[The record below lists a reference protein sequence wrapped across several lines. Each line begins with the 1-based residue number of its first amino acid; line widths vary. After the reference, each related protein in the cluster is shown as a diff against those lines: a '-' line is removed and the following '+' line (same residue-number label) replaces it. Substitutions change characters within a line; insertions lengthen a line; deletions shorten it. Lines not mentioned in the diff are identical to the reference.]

1 MMREASG
8 IHSEMR
14 SEIHSEAYGEMR
26 ARFVMMAAACLLPC
40 GLAFAQVS
48 PASPSAGL
56 ASKRVCVDVEVG
68 GERTL
73 SYDCLSQQLTPTTP
87 PDAPASQSAAQ
98 ALANGPSNRVGTFNL
113 SAERNR
119 FGANWGKSITPQRP
133 QPLPAVPVGR

>member
-1 MMREASG
+1 MMAEVRG
-8 IHSEMR
+8 MR
-14 SEIHSEAYGEMR
+14 GEMR
-26 ARFVMMAAACLLPC
+26 AKFVMIVAAGLLPC
-40 GLAFAQVS
+40 GFAFAQVP
-48 PASPSAGL
+48 PAAPPAGQ
-56 ASKRVCVDVEVG
+56 AAKRVCVDVEVD

-133 QPLPAVPVGR
+133 QPPQPAPIGR

>member
-1 MMREASG
+1 MMGEVSGMHGERHSEMCSG
-8 IHSEMR
+8 IHDETR
-14 SEIHSEAYGEMR
+14 T
-26 ARFVMMAAACLLPC
+26 RFVMLAAACLLPC
-40 GLAFAQVS
+40 GLVFAQAP
-48 PASPSAGL
+48 PAAPSAGQ

-133 QPLPAVPVGR
+133 

>member
-1 MMREASG
+1 MAEVRGMR
-8 IHSEMR
+8 
-14 SEIHSEAYGEMR
+14 GEMR
-26 ARFVMMAAACLLPC
+26 AKFVMIVAAGLLPC
-40 GLAFAQVS
+40 GFAFAQVL
-48 PASPSAGL
+48 PAAPPAGQ
-56 ASKRVCVDVEVG
+56 AAKRVCVDVEVG

-133 QPLPAVPVGR
+133 QPPQPAPIGR